1 MSRRPQTAA
10 AHEKKVDEMIERFQA
25 STEHVP
31 AEPAVKPAV
40 EPEKPEGTEEVL
52 LLKKTFLYGSVAL
65 AGSLVTV
72 PTTIANV
79 LRAKGIVK

>member
-1 MSRRPQTAA
+1 MARRKTAEQIDA
-10 AHEKKVDEMIERFQA
+10 MIERFQA
-25 STEHVP
+25 SGSQDEPQKAESTEQVML
-31 AEPAVKPAV
+31 V
-40 EPEKPEGTEEVL
+40 
-52 LLKKTFLYGSVAL
+52 KKTWLYGAMTP

>member
-1 MSRRPQTAA
+1 MARRPKTVEEQNKQIEA
-10 AHEKKVDEMIERFQA
+10 MIERFQA
-25 STEHVP
+25 SGSQN
-31 AEPAVKPAV
+31 EPQQA
-40 EPEKPEGTEEVL
+40 EGTEQVML
-52 LLKKTFLYGSVAL
+52 VKKTFLYGSVAL